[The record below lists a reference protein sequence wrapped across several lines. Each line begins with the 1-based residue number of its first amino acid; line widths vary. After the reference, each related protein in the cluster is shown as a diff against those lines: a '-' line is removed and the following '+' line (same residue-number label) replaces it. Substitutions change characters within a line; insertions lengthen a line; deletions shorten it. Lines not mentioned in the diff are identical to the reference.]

1 MLIYYNYFILVIIYR
16 MNYYRIV
23 LTIALIFLLIVF
35 TYFWW
40 FYPKFNT
47 VFPPRKAT
55 CPDYWIAKYNKDDKE
70 ICIPPK
76 NEKNM
81 GKLLDPSKEN
91 INYEKYLTDNEI
103 DYLSNDRN
111 TVWNHYVN
119 TGKNN
124 NLKVHFNGV
133 DNVPGYGTENSIHFV
148 DFNNHSW
155 DNDIYSKDCNQK
167 IWSKKYNI
175 EWEGISNFNKKCIS
189 SM

>member
-1 MLIYYNYFILVIIYR
+1 

-23 LTIALIFLLIVF
+23 LTIALIFLLIVS

-40 FYPKFNT
+40 FFPRYNT
-47 VFPPRKAT
+47 IFPPRKAT
-55 CPDYWIAKYNKDDKE
+55 CPDYWIAKYNQDDKE

-81 GKLLDPSKEN
+81 GKLLDHTKEN
-91 INYEKYLTDNEI
+91 INYTKYIDDNKI

-111 TVWNHYVN
+111 TVWNHYTT

-124 NLKVHFNGV
+124 NYK
-133 DNVPGYGTENSIHFV
+133 V
-148 DFNNHSW
+148 DFNGIDNIPGYNVENDTENINFNHESW

-167 IWSKKYNI
+167 VWSNKYNI

>member
-1 MLIYYNYFILVIIYR
+1 

-40 FYPKFNT
+40 VFPRYNT

-55 CPDYWIAKYNKDDKE
+55 CPEYWIAKYDQDNKE
-70 ICIPPK
+70 ICFPPK
-76 NEKNM
+76 NNKNM
-81 GKLLDPSKEN
+81 GTLLDHTKEN
-91 INYEKYLTDNEI
+91 IDLEKYKNNNPIYDRDN
-103 DYLSNDRN
+103 DYDRN
-111 TVWNHYVN
+111 TVWYHYTT
-119 TGKNN
+119 TGK
-124 NLKVHFNGV
+124 KNGY
-133 DNVPGYGTENSIHFV
+133 NV
-148 DFNNHSW
+148 DFNGIENIPGYKKTNNEEHINFNHESW

-167 IWSKKYNI
+167 VWSNKYNI